1 MNKAEEIL
9 NQIHAMAVHWF
20 REFPADATHV
30 LLDPKTR
37 LQLFQYQTAGSIN
50 PVNYVN
56 NTVFGYPIIEVYKPY
71 PFIAL
76 ARVNIDANV

>member
-1 MNKAEEIL
+1 MQAEEIL
-9 NQIHAMAVHWF
+9 NRIHAMALYWF

-50 PVNYVN
+50 PVNPAK
-56 NTVFGYPIIEVYKPY
+56 NTVFGYAIIEVYKPY

-76 ARVNIDANV
+76 AKVNTNDNA